1 MNSEPQ
7 PDSKRSELNEDTV
20 KLIFEITRD
29 NPERQVADAKD
40 LDTKMVQVFSAASV
54 VIGLV
59 SFSGRPAHHSWW
71 IDVLTGGLLL
81 SYGATAL
88 VAFMH
93 LRAREFR
100 RTLYASNLWRETWN
114 RTPMEIRHALIADI
128 SEAYVHNRPIL
139 NQKGRLI
146 QIAVVTTGIEVA
158 LVGLVL
164 LMPHLV

>member
-1 MNSEPQ
+1 MSSEPHS
-7 PDSKRSELNEDTV
+7 DSKGSELNEDTV

-59 SFSGRPAHHSWW
+59 SFADRPSQDSWW
-71 IDVLTGGLLL
+71 IDVLIGCLLI

-93 LRAREFR
+93 LRARQFR
-100 RTLYASNLWRETWN
+100 RSLYAGNLWREAWD
-114 RTPMEIRHALIADI
+114 RTPMEIRHALIVDI
-128 SEAYVHNRPIL
+128 SEAYVHNKPIL
-139 NQKGRLI
+139 NQKGRFI
-146 QIAVVTTGIEVA
+146 QIAVVTTGVEVA
-158 LVGLVL
+158 LVGLIL
-164 LMPHLV
+164 LIPHLV